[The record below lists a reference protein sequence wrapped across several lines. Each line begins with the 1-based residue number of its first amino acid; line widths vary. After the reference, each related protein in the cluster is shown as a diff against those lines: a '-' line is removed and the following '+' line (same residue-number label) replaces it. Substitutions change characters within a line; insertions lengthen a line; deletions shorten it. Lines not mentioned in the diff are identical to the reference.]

1 MFRLTAEENKF
12 IQNKV
17 NESPFDNFQNF
28 ARIMLITGEVKVTD
42 YSHLERLNREVNYIG
57 KNINQLVKRVHQFN
71 SISDSE
77 LEYLGDQ
84 IQEIKEKIQEEIS
97 DNISQQN

>member
-1 MFRLTAEENKF
+1 MTAEENKF

-84 IQEIKEKIQEEIS
+84 IQEIKKKFRKRSVTI
-97 DNISQQN
+97 

>member
-1 MFRLTAEENKF
+1 MTAEENKF

>member
-1 MFRLTAEENKF
+1 
-12 IQNKV
+12 
-17 NESPFDNFQNF
+17 
-28 ARIMLITGEVKVTD
+28 
-42 YSHLERLNREVNYIG
+42 
-57 KNINQLVKRVHQFN
+57 LVKRVHQFN

>member
-1 MFRLTAEENKF
+1 LTAEENKF

>member
-1 MFRLTAEENKF
+1 
-12 IQNKV
+12 
-17 NESPFDNFQNF
+17 
-28 ARIMLITGEVKVTD
+28 MLITGEVKVTD